1 MAKVYEFLATGFE
14 EMEAIAPI
22 DILRRGGVEV
32 CLVSVTG
39 NKMVRSSHGVNI
51 EADALLEDIA
61 NFDDADMML
70 LPGGMP
76 GSTNLNEHEGVR
88 KVLLEQFESG
98 RLLGAVCAAPLVFAS
113 IGILNGKKATIYP
126 GMEAYLI
133 NGAEPTEALVQV
145 DENVTTGAGPVAVL
159 PYAYQLLSYFVPAAE
174 VEKVKE
180 DMLYNKVLA
189 SAK

>member
-76 GSTNLNEHEGVR
+76 GSTNLNEHEAR
-88 KVLLEQFESG
+88 TKSFT
-98 RLLGAVCAAPLVFAS
+98 RAV
-113 IGILNGKKATIYP
+113 
-126 GMEAYLI
+126 
-133 NGAEPTEALVQV
+133 
-145 DENVTTGAGPVAVL
+145 
-159 PYAYQLLSYFVPAAE
+159 
-174 VEKVKE
+174 
-180 DMLYNKVLA
+180 
-189 SAK
+189 